1 MTSLR
6 GRLFAILL
14 AATGLIWLSAVI
26 WVYAGTKAELEHV
39 LDTRLQEAARM
50 VNSLVATADMAAGGT
65 VLPSLQLD
73 AANYERQLSCQI
85 WSIDGRLMAR
95 SSGAPDGRLTEVT
108 SGFSDRVV
116 DGESWRVYAIE
127 NSATGARVMVG
138 DRLGLRDRLVA
149 DLIKGVLAPAL
160 LTVPLLGLMIWLCL
174 GRGLLPLRTMAG
186 ELRKRDADDMSPI
199 ATGDAPAEVRP
210 LIAALNGLFGKVD
223 AARRHE
229 REVTAFAAHELRTPL
244 AGLKTQAQI
253 ALAAPDAAVRNGAL
267 QQIIVSV
274 DRTARLMRQLLVLA
288 KLDAGEMPDGGET
301 VNVGHLLD
309 EIAAAATSNGAH
321 IEIDASLHG
330 RDIRADRE
338 LLTLALRNL
347 HENAVQH
354 MSAGGTVRWRAAS
367 GKVGF
372 EVEDEGPG
380 IPEEELPFVTR
391 RFFRGRHKSAVG
403 TGLGLAIADA
413 AARRLGGTLVLA
425 NRDDRSGVRATLTLP
440 QTASVPLRP

>member
-50 VNSLVATADMAAGGT
+50 VNSLVATADIAAGGT

-160 LTVPLLGLMIWLCL
+160 LTVPLLEI
-174 GRGLLPLRTMAG
+174 GRASCR
-186 ELRKRDADDMSPI
+186 
-199 ATGDAPAEVRP
+199 
-210 LIAALNGLFGKVD
+210 
-223 AARRHE
+223 E
-229 REVTAFAAHELRTPL
+229 R
-244 AGLKTQAQI
+244 
-253 ALAAPDAAVRNGAL
+253 
-267 QQIIVSV
+267 
-274 DRTARLMRQLLVLA
+274 VL
-288 KLDAGEMPDGGET
+288 
-301 VNVGHLLD
+301 
-309 EIAAAATSNGAH
+309 
-321 IEIDASLHG
+321 
-330 RDIRADRE
+330 
-338 LLTLALRNL
+338 
-347 HENAVQH
+347 
-354 MSAGGTVRWRAAS
+354 
-367 GKVGF
+367 
-372 EVEDEGPG
+372 
-380 IPEEELPFVTR
+380 
-391 RFFRGRHKSAVG
+391 
-403 TGLGLAIADA
+403 
-413 AARRLGGTLVLA
+413 
-425 NRDDRSGVRATLTLP
+425 
-440 QTASVPLRP
+440 